1 VTDSRPVTVFGG
13 TGFLGRRIARRL
25 LDKGFLVR
33 IATRHPDRSRK
44 VFGNGDT
51 RIEYVEADV
60 NDDRLV
66 AAAVAGAVAAINA
79 VSLYVERGAQ
89 TFQSVHVEAAAR
101 IASQAANAG
110 VKRLVLVSGI
120 GADLRSRSSYIRS
133 RGMGE
138 EAVRAAFPAATIVRS
153 AVMFGPDD
161 ALLVPLGNMLRR
173 VPVFPMFG
181 RGRTR
186 IQPAYVEDVAEGI
199 VRSLKTADSKPLYE
213 FGGPVVYRY
222 RELLATVASH
232 LGSRV
237 LLVPIP
243 FVAWHAVAFA
253 AEFLP
258 KPPITRNQ
266 VELMQV
272 DNVADPAAGFGTLG
286 IEPCSVEHILP
297 AILRKH

>member
-1 VTDSRPVTVFGG
+1 
-13 TGFLGRRIARRL
+13 
-25 LDKGFLVR
+25 
-33 IATRHPDRSRK
+33 
-44 VFGNGDT
+44 
-51 RIEYVEADV
+51 
-60 NDDRLV
+60 
-66 AAAVAGAVAAINA
+66 
-79 VSLYVERGAQ
+79 
-89 TFQSVHVEAAAR
+89 
-101 IASQAANAG
+101 
-110 VKRLVLVSGI
+110 
-120 GADLRSRSSYIRS
+120 
-133 RGMGE
+133 MGE

-199 VRSLKTADSKPLYE
+199 VRTLKTDGKPLYE

-253 AEFLP
+253 AEFLA